1 MDEVSKPK
9 GPDLALGV
17 KLGDIADG
25 TLLGGHIGNEAVVLA
40 RRGNEFFAIGS
51 TCSHYGGPLAE
62 GLIVDDTVR
71 CPWHHACFSLRS
83 GEAVGAPAFN
93 PVPCWRVQKR
103 DGKVFVHE
111 KVEAAVKPRYGK
123 QSTGGKPQRIVIV
136 GGGAAGFAA
145 TEMLRREGFA
155 GSLTLLSADEAAPY
169 DRTNCSKDYLAGNAP
184 ESSMPLM
191 PPEFYEKHSIDIQLG
206 VKVTGIDAKTQHVVL
221 SGERK
226 IPFDKLLLA
235 TGAEPVRL
243 DIPGA
248 NQPHVHVLRSLSD
261 SRAIIAHAKQ
271 AQHAVVLGASFI
283 GLEVAAA
290 LRAREI
296 EVHVVAPE
304 RSPLARI
311 LGREYSDFIREI
323 HEEHGVVFHLE
334 ETPTS
339 IDRRDVKLSSGRAL
353 PADFV
358 VVGVGVLPRIQLAQ
372 RAGLNIDQGVVVN
385 KYLQTSA
392 PEIFAAGDIVRWPN
406 PHTGGRQRIEHWVV
420 AQRQG
425 QTVARNMLGQRRPF
439 SDVPF
444 FWSQHYDVPINYV
457 GHAEK
462 WDELQIEG
470 SIPARDC
477 LMRYRQNGKTLALA
491 SIFRDLE
498 NLKGEVAIERDNVE

>member
-191 PPEFYEKHSIDIQLG
+191 PPEFYEKHSIDTQLG
-206 VKVTGIDAKTQHVVL
+206 VKVTGVDAKTQHVVL
-221 SGERK
+221 PGERK
-226 IPFDKLLLA
+226 IPFDKL
-235 TGAEPVRL
+235 
-243 DIPGA
+243 
-248 NQPHVHVLRSLSD
+248 
-261 SRAIIAHAKQ
+261 
-271 AQHAVVLGASFI
+271 F
-283 GLEVAAA
+283 
-290 LRAREI
+290 
-296 EVHVVAPE
+296 
-304 RSPLARI
+304 
-311 LGREYSDFIREI
+311 
-323 HEEHGVVFHLE
+323 
-334 ETPTS
+334 
-339 IDRRDVKLSSGRAL
+339 
-353 PADFV
+353 
-358 VVGVGVLPRIQLAQ
+358 
-372 RAGLNIDQGVVVN
+372 
-385 KYLQTSA
+385 
-392 PEIFAAGDIVRWPN
+392 
-406 PHTGGRQRIEHWVV
+406 
-420 AQRQG
+420 
-425 QTVARNMLGQRRPF
+425 
-439 SDVPF
+439 
-444 FWSQHYDVPINYV
+444 
-457 GHAEK
+457 
-462 WDELQIEG
+462 
-470 SIPARDC
+470 
-477 LMRYRQNGKTLALA
+477 
-491 SIFRDLE
+491 
-498 NLKGEVAIERDNVE
+498 